1 MATQT
6 IFVFLTPQQADNTQA
21 EVKVFPDEVTLFINV
36 DEETNV
42 VERDDVLWRYVKT
55 PPGISG
61 FPTFQSAPEPEKV
74 VYEVRLAPRRTPF
87 GPDQPPSNDRSSAN
101 ILDAEEA
108 SYAGPGIDPITPN
121 APRLDAAEP
130 PPLGVGAAQEV
141 VQGPQSEYKYA
152 VILTTETQVYT
163 LDPKLIVIRRHRR
176 SPSNI

>member
-61 FPTFQSAPEPEKV
+61 FPTFQPAPEPEKV
-74 VYEVRLAPRRTPF
+74 VYEVRLAPRDLTKL
-87 GPDQPPSNDRSSAN
+87 AN
-101 ILDAEEA
+101 
-108 SYAGPGIDPITPN
+108 
-121 APRLDAAEP
+121 R
-130 PPLGVGAAQEV
+130 
-141 VQGPQSEYKYA
+141 
-152 VILTTETQVYT
+152 
-163 LDPKLIVIRRHRR
+163 
-176 SPSNI
+176 